1 MYKIMLYQ
9 VNEYERI
16 IIYRTKNTAYK
27 LTQREKKKIGVTF
40 VVSFRDA
47 ITVSAFKKS

>member
-16 IIYRTKNTAYK
+16 IIYRTKNTVYK
-27 LTQREKKKIGVTF
+27 LTQREKKIGVTF